1 MNIAVIV
8 NQVIVLFLIIII
20 GLYAKRRNIITD
32 DMTGKL
38 SNLLLQVIQ
47 PLLIISSFNFE
58 YSAAMLKNA
67 ILVLAASAFIH
78 LFSMLVGRF
87 IYIRFPKRTRDVLK
101 YITVFSNCG
110 FVGFPV
116 LESVFGSE
124 GVFYGALFVIPFNVL
139 ALSYGTMVFT
149 DKNEKGTFKKILT
162 HPIIISVAAGMLLFL
177 LQIQLPKP
185 ISEAISMA
193 GSMTSPLSML
203 IVGCL
208 LANVP
213 FNQLFRGKEIYVGS
227 AVRLI
232 ILPLLVYG
240 ILSLFPLPGKVL
252 QVSVILT
259 AMPAA
264 ANTAIYAEKFG
275 GDAALASR
283 LISIST
289 ILSILT
295 IPLILMIL

>member
-162 HPIIISVAAGMLLFL
+162 HPIIISVG
-177 LQIQLPKP
+177 
-185 ISEAISMA
+185 
-193 GSMTSPLSML
+193 
-203 IVGCL
+203 
-208 LANVP
+208 
-213 FNQLFRGKEIYVGS
+213 
-227 AVRLI
+227 
-232 ILPLLVYG
+232 
-240 ILSLFPLPGKVL
+240 
-252 QVSVILT
+252 
-259 AMPAA
+259 
-264 ANTAIYAEKFG
+264 
-275 GDAALASR
+275 
-283 LISIST
+283 
-289 ILSILT
+289 
-295 IPLILMIL
+295 